1 VHAKHCPNVQNLL
14 YDSDRRIEVQWVG
27 PKYSLYP
34 VKLTLFARDRQGLLA
49 DVTGAIADVHSNIQD
64 IEVRTDDSQAHI
76 EVTVDIVDMEHLEKV
91 VSSLRK
97 VKGVY
102 QVERAGY

>member
-1 VHAKHCPNVQNLL
+1 M
-14 YDSDRRIEVQWVG
+14 
-27 PKYSLYP
+27 
-34 VKLTLFARDRQGLLA
+34 
-49 DVTGAIADVHSNIQD
+49 
-64 IEVRTDDSQAHI
+64 RTDDSQAHI

-102 QVERAGY
+102 QVERVGY